1 MRNCYWDTESLAYSK
16 EFKPVSVTIIKR
28 NTQQAQRFLIHPT
41 AHYLGSTYT
50 LFCLFLSAF
59 HLLFP
64 LLPSPFI
71 FFFSFLS
78 FKILNLKTRQ
88 GSLIL
93 SLFIFFL
100 FSLYQLTTF
109 TLKEKKKKKFCAYLF
124 SKNVFP
130 TIKKTKLCGILLKIC
145 VW

>member
-71 FFFSFLS
+71 FFFSFFLLKFWTWREDKTRFSYSLS
-78 FKILNLKTRQ
+78 FH
-88 GSLIL
+88 
-93 SLFIFFL
+93 FFS
-100 FSLYQLTTF
+100 FF
-109 TLKEKKKKKFCAYLF
+109 TLPTYNFHPKGKKKKIFVLIYFQKMCFQQ
-124 SKNVFP
+124 
-130 TIKKTKLCGILLKIC
+130 LKRQNC
-145 VW
+145 VGFY